1 MRRLRSATVSG
12 TLAFFVSGC
21 FAVLATEPRPEVP
34 LRLTLHVKNEEG
46 KPLFYQGQPISI
58 QVALVDQRLH
68 LKPPAHEKEDQE
80 NEKVE
85 RFTVGTKEWPW
96 FNGLTLRIERIIKNT
111 KGSTGREPV
120 LEKLDWKKRMVSPRP
135 GGYVGNEP
143 GYDALIAVF
152 ELDLNT
158 SQSLEPGQYVIK
170 AIWNSANPPADKL
183 PVWHGK
189 LEAEDATTTIAAAET
204 LEDRG
209 KVTFSRAAY
218 HMRHK
223 DYENAIAN
231 ALETERLFPSYQLYG
246 CYDVAARVYEAKG
259 DLKSALHYYR
269 KYAEAHKDANP
280 QRWPYI
286 LQLRE
291 RIKSLES
298 QLKQS
303 ESSQQHPSR
312 RSSKSEA
319 RRFQPATD

>member
-1 MRRLRSATVSG
+1 MRKLRSAVTLCM
-12 TLAFFVSGC
+12 LAFLLLGC
-21 FAVLATEPRPEVP
+21 FAVLAAETQTEVP
-34 LRLTLHVKNEEG
+34 LRLRLQVHGEMG

-58 QVALVDQRLH
+58 QVALVDQRFH

-80 NEKVE
+80 KEKVE

-96 FNGLTLRIERIIKNT
+96 FNGLALRIERIVKNT

-120 LEKLDWKKRMVSPRP
+120 LEELDWKKQIILPRP

-158 SQSLEPGQYVIK
+158 SQSLEPGQYIVK
-170 AIWNSANPPADKL
+170 VVWDSTNTPADAL
-183 PVWHGK
+183 RVWHGR
-189 LEAEDATTTIAAAET
+189 LEADEEVAMEIVAAKTPE
-204 LEDRG
+204 ERG
-209 KVTFSRAAY
+209 KVAYTRAIVY
-218 HMRHK
+218 MRHK
-223 DYENAIAN
+223 DYENAITN

-246 CYDVAARVYEAKG
+246 CYKVAARAYDAKG

-286 LQLRE
+286 LRLRE

-298 QLKQS
+298 QIKQS
-303 ESSQQHPSR
+303 ESSPQQVKPDDSCPPG
-312 RSSKSEA
+312 KEKA
-319 RRFQPATD
+319 